1 MKLMMETSLVVLKK
15 KSLISRIIDFI
26 LYFITT
32 ISIILL
38 ILSLIIIVK
47 KMRNPKKVPDIF
59 GIKPFIILS
68 GSMEPTIQIGDL
80 AFIQMIS
87 PEKLKVGDIIAFR
100 HNNEDI
106 ITLHRIIEK
115 ETINNNLIFRT
126 KGDNNKSEDK
136 LSVYSESIEG
146 IYYKKID
153 KVGNI
158 AMFIKTP
165 VGLICSLLTVIVIF
179 LIWQVVKIRKKE
191 RILNKRIKESLE
203 YIKEL
208 KGEI

>member
-1 MKLMMETSLVVLKK
+1 
-15 KSLISRIIDFI
+15 
-26 LYFITT
+26 
-32 ISIILL
+32 
-38 ILSLIIIVK
+38 
-47 KMRNPKKVPDIF
+47 
-59 GIKPFIILS
+59 
-68 GSMEPTIQIGDL
+68 MEPTIQIGDL